1 MDPATLLALVGQCAG
16 PENPP
21 ALVYAVAK
29 AESGGHPFIIRDNTT
44 GTVHRFHSYSAALT
58 FVKAHARHSLDI
70 GLMQINTKAHKVR
83 PEKVLAPCENVREG
97 SEILSRD
104 LDRSGQNLR
113 AALCLYHR
121 GKINCGDYPEKVLAF
136 FPGQIRKVPQRDV
149 RMFAK
154 KPSRL
159 HPPGATMTPERMVPV
174 FDLADTTPEK
184 NTSGEDPSKELDPR
198 FKSADVDGFMG
209 R

>member
-58 FVKAHARHSLDI
+58 FVKAHTRHSLDI

-83 PEKVLAPCENVREG
+83 PEKVLAPCENIREG

-104 LDRSGQNLR
+104 LDRSGQYLR
-113 AALCLYHR
+113 SALCLYHR
-121 GKINCGDYPEKVLAF
+121 GKINCGDYPEKVGAF
-136 FPGQIRKVPQRDV
+136 LPRPTLRIRAKVRSLV
-149 RMFAK
+149 K
-154 KPSRL
+154 KSSGMQVSSMEGNSKRE
-159 HPPGATMTPERMVPV
+159 PPVL
-174 FDLADTTPEK
+174 DLADMTMETDS
-184 NTSGEDPSKELDPR
+184 TDSDLTGELDPQLR
-198 FKSADVDGFMG
+198 PADVDGFMG